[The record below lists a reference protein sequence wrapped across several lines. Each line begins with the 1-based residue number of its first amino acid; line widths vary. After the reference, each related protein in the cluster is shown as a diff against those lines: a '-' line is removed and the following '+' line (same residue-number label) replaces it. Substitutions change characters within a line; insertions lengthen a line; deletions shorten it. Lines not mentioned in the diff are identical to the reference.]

1 MENYK
6 ITLMTPLKSPVAA
19 GFLQHQKKKI
29 VNKQH
34 QTPLN
39 NINTME
45 GQIFV
50 SFFFLPYVLETS
62 FVIVAAIL
70 KALSTT
76 FLLLPCTKPH
86 NLDNYDTGVDLNA
99 NVTSTLERQSTK
111 GILVGDKGMGH
122 FFFPRTNKHPS
133 SPFLLPNQ
141 ILRNP
146 KQNLQKDR
154 YIYQFQRASNNCGQR
169 TQPTFLEFEEKTV
182 LP

>member
-1 MENYK
+1 
-6 ITLMTPLKSPVAA
+6 MTPLKSPAAA
-19 GFLQHQKKKI
+19 GFLQHQKKKL

-62 FVIVAAIL
+62 FIIVAAIL

-76 FLLLPCTKPH
+76 FLLLPCTKHH

-99 NVTSTLERQSTK
+99 NVTLTLESKAQK
-111 GILVGDKGMGH
+111 GSWLGTREWVTFSFH
-122 FFFPRTNKHPS
+122 AQTNTLHPLS
-133 SPFLLPNQ
+133 SVP
-141 ILRNP
+141 I
-146 KQNLQKDR
+146 KSYETQNKICRRIDV
-154 YIYQFQRASNNCGQR
+154 YQFQRTSNNRGQSSSPSR
-169 TQPTFLEFEEKTV
+169 SEWIPLCRRR
-182 LP
+182 